1 MYVTT
6 SYQLGHSPVRHSC
19 TAMSSTT
26 QVNMDSSSLSS
37 DEIHDLLSNPR
48 RRHTLHIMKRDDGT
62 AELSSVAEQIAAWE
76 NEKPR
81 SEVTSQERH
90 LVYTSIQQNHIP
102 RLERAGVITHE
113 RGSIELTGEAEKL
126 DVYMDIVP
134 EHSIPWG
141 EYYLGLSAFSLALV
155 ATVWVGVFPAS
166 VSDLAWAAL
175 IGVLFT
181 GSAIYHVYKSR
192 EMVLGS
198 GDEPPELRS

>member
-1 MYVTT
+1 
-6 SYQLGHSPVRHSC
+6 
-19 TAMSSTT
+19 MSSTVQPKT
-26 QVNMDSSSLSS
+26 DDSPLSS

-62 AELSSVAEQIAAWE
+62 AELSSVAEQVAAWE

-90 LVYTSIQQNHIP
+90 LAYTSIQQNHIP

-113 RGSIELTGEAEKL
+113 RGDLELTSEAEEL
-126 DVYMDIVP
+126 DVYMDVVP
-134 EHSIPWG
+134 GNSIPWG

-155 ATVWVGVFPAS
+155 AAVWVGVFPPS
-166 VSDLAWAAL
+166 VPDLAWAAL
-175 IGVLFT
+175 IGVLFA
-181 GSAIYHVYKSR
+181 GSSGYHVYKNR

-198 GDEPPELRS
+198 GDDPPEHRS

>member
-1 MYVTT
+1 MI
-6 SYQLGHSPVRHSC
+6 SAP
-19 TAMSSTT
+19 
-26 QVNMDSSSLSS
+26 QVNMDNSSLSS

-62 AELSSVAEQIAAWE
+62 AELSSIAEQVAAWE

-102 RLERAGVITHE
+102 RLERAGVISHE
-113 RGSIELTGEAEKL
+113 RGELELTNEAEEL

-134 EHSIPWG
+134 GDSIPWG

-155 ATVWVGVFPAS
+155 AAVWVGIFPAS
-166 VSDLAWAAL
+166 VPDLAWAAL
-175 IGVLFT
+175 IGVLFA
-181 GSAIYHVYKSR
+181 GSAAYHVYESQ
-192 EMVLGS
+192 ETVLGS
-198 GDEPPELRS
+198 GYEPPEFRE